1 MPLTPAADIP
11 TDAALVA
18 ALVAAQHPDLAAPLR
33 LVSDG
38 WDNQLYRLGD
48 THAVRIPRRE
58 VAAHLIEHEQQM
70 LPGIAAR
77 VHTRVPVPVRV
88 GVPSDAFPF
97 PWSIVEWIDGIDGA
111 SVGADARADLAE
123 PLAAF
128 VGELAVPDPDAP
140 RNPVRG
146 VPLATRAD
154 AVRTR
159 LRSLSGR
166 MEVAALEQAW
176 RQALAAPEWEGPPL
190 LLHGD
195 LHPGNLL
202 LTPAGGLAAVL
213 DFGDVTSGD
222 PATDLATAWLTFD
235 GEARER
241 FRRAL
246 PAPPDAATWR
256 RARGWA
262 VTMASA
268 LAMSSDDNP
277 RMASLARH
285 TLDQLVD
292 EAD

>member
-18 ALVAAQHPDLAAPLR
+18 ALVEAQHPDLAGPLR

-48 THAVRIPRRE
+48 AHAVRIPRRE

-70 LPGIAAR
+70 LPGIAQR
-77 VHTRVPVPVRV
+77 VHARVPVPVRV
-88 GVPSDAFPF
+88 GVASEAFPF

-111 SVGADARADLAE
+111 SLGAGERAGLAE

-128 VGELAVPDPDAP
+128 VGELAVPTPDAP

-146 VPLATRAD
+146 VPLSTRAE

-166 MEVAALEQAW
+166 MEVADLEQAW
-176 RQALAAPEWEGPPL
+176 REALAAPEWSGPPL

-202 LTPAGGLAAVL
+202 LTPDGGLAAVL

-241 FRRAL
+241 FRAAL

-277 RMASLARH
+277 RMAALARH
-285 TLDQLVD
+285 TLEQLGED
-292 EAD
+292 L

>member
-1 MPLTPAADIP
+1 MTPPADIP
-11 TDAALVA
+11 TDADLVA
-18 ALVAAQHPDLAAPLR
+18 ALVAAQHPDLAGPLR

-48 THAVRIPRRE
+48 AYAVRIPRRE
-58 VAAHLIEHEQQM
+58 VAAHLIEHEQQL

-77 VHTRVPVPVRV
+77 VSARVPAPVRV
-88 GVPSDAFPF
+88 GAPSDLFPW
-97 PWSIVEWIDGIDGA
+97 PWSIVEWIDGVDGA
-111 SVGADARADLAE
+111 SVGAGERAGIAEALAE
-123 PLAAF
+123 F
-128 VGELAVPDPDAP
+128 VGELAVPAPDAP
-140 RNPVRG
+140 HNPVRG
-146 VPLATRAD
+146 VPLASRREVVA
-154 AVRTR
+154 TR

-176 RQALAAPEWEGPPL
+176 REALAAPAWDGPPL

-202 LTPAGGLAAVL
+202 LTETGGLAAVI

-235 GEARER
+235 GDARER
-241 FRRAL
+241 FRAAL
-246 PAPPDAATWR
+246 PVAPDRATWL

-262 VTMASA
+262 VTMGSA

-285 TLDQLVD
+285 ALDQL
-292 EAD
+292 A

>member
-1 MPLTPAADIP
+1 VPLTPPVDIP
-11 TDAALVA
+11 TDAELVA

-48 THAVRIPRRE
+48 AYAVRIPRRE

-77 VHTRVPVPVRV
+77 VHTTVPAPVRV
-88 GVPSDAFPF
+88 GVPSDAFPW
-97 PWSIVEWIDGIDGA
+97 PWSIVAWIDGVDGA
-111 SVGADARADLAE
+111 SVAAGERSGVAEALAE
-123 PLAAF
+123 F
-128 VGELAVPDPDAP
+128 VGELAVPAP
-140 RNPVRG
+140 EAPHNPVRG
-146 VPLATRAD
+146 VPLASRREVVA
-154 AVRTR
+154 TR

-166 MEVAALEQAW
+166 MEVAGLEQAW
-176 RQALAAPEWEGPPL
+176 REALAAPAWAGPPL

-202 LTPAGGLAAVL
+202 LTPVI

-241 FRRAL
+241 FRAAL
-246 PAPPDAATWR
+246 PVAPDRATWL

-268 LAMSSDDNP
+268 LATSSDDNP
-277 RMASLARH
+277 RMASLAH
-285 TLDQLVD
+285 HALDQLTS
-292 EAD
+292 ESN